1 MVHFILQSLDDTRHF
16 GRYLGEL
23 CSPNDIICLDG
34 ELGAGKTTLTQC
46 IAHGIGIDPAEYVT
60 SPTFA
65 LFHQYRGNLTV
76 NHMDFYRLA
85 SSDEV
90 YELGLDE
97 YFSHGGVTII
107 EWYQRA
113 IDIIPDHYLLITLR
127 WVDENRRT
135 IAASSSSKRWRER
148 LGRLSQRF
156 SK

>member
-1 MVHFILQSLDDTRHF
+1 MVQFISLSLDDTQHF

-23 CSPNDIICLDG
+23 CCPNDIICLNG
-34 ELGAGKTTLTQC
+34 ELGAGKTTLTQY
-46 IAHGIGIDPAEYVT
+46 IAYGIGIDPAEYVT

-65 LFHQYRGNLTV
+65 IFHQYRGTLTV
-76 NHMDFYRLA
+76 NHMDFYRLT

-90 YELGLDE
+90 YELGIDE
-97 YFSHGGVTII
+97 YFSQGGVTII

-127 WVDENRRT
+127 WVDANRRS

-148 LGRLSQRF
+148 LEQLSQHF